1 MVINYRI
8 THFGVISMIFSV
20 SYRYC
25 SDAFF
30 VRSDIFSTQKY
41 MDEIKDRRVER
52 VVRRVVILN
61 ETQEEK

>member
-1 MVINYRI
+1 
-8 THFGVISMIFSV
+8 MIFSV

-30 VRSDIFSTQKY
+30 VRSDIFSTKKY

>member
-1 MVINYRI
+1 
-8 THFGVISMIFSV
+8 MIFSV
-20 SYRYC
+20 SYCYC

-30 VRSDIFSTQKY
+30 VRSDIFSTKKY

-52 VVRRVVILN
+52 VLRRVAILN